1 MQSTRHVRKE
11 NRIRIAKYKT
21 CQEREQDNNCTVQD
35 MSGKRPGCV
44 HTIAKARGLVCVL
57 TGFGTEVTDL
67 PLASRHYLAMKRLIE
82 ENNFDG
88 LAIRC
93 WPELPGPQVK
103 KSCLQSQY
111 NEFSG
116 NFKN

>member
-1 MQSTRHVRKE
+1 M
-11 NRIRIAKYKT
+11 
-21 CQEREQDNNCTVQD
+21 
-35 MSGKRPGCV
+35 
-44 HTIAKARGLVCVL
+44 CVL

-103 KSCLQSQY
+103 KSCL
-111 NEFSG
+111 
-116 NFKN
+116 